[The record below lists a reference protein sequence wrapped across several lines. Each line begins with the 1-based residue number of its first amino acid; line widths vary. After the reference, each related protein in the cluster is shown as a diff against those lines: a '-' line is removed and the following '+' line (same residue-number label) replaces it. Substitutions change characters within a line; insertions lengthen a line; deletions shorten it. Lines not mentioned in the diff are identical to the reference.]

1 MNKKL
6 IKRGDLYYANLNPVI
21 GSEQGEIRPCLVV
34 QNETGNK
41 HSPTV
46 VVVPLTC
53 NTRKNPLPTHVFIPQ
68 SSGLEYDSVAL
79 AEQVRTI
86 DRSRLD
92 VYIGR
97 IDGKIQEEID
107 NALAVCV
114 GIDKKLDKKA
124 EILILCLCSR
134 CESDFCESGCILIKR
149 GWQKDKKLCDF
160 CEMRFGLEFG
170 IFNAK
175 LLPTTNS
182 AITDVTT

>member
-21 GSEQGEIRPCLVV
+21 GSEQGEIRPCLVA

-53 NTRKNPLPTHVFIPQ
+53 NIRKNPLPTHVFIPQ

-97 IDGKIQEEID
+97 IDREKQFEVD
-107 NALAVCV
+107 VALAISI
-114 GIDKKLDKKA
+114 GIEKQFSSKGELF
-124 EILILCLCSR
+124 ELCLCSH
-134 CESDFCESGCILIKR
+134 CENNFRNAGCVVVKK
-149 GWQKDKKLCDF
+149 GWQAIKEECDF
-160 CEMRFGLEFG
+160 CKLRRGVTFG
-170 IFNAK
+170 IFGANGVNASIAD
-175 LLPTTNS
+175 T
-182 AITDVTT
+182 